1 MHIMASNPKVCTTI
15 FIFTDMKEKI
25 IKILTD
31 LRPEF
36 DFTQTDIDFI
46 EEGMLD
52 SFDMVAL
59 VADLEKEFNVK
70 IDGVDIV
77 PENFGT
83 VEAIENL
90 LKRNGVA

>member
-1 MHIMASNPKVCTTI
+1 
-15 FIFTDMKEKI
+15 MKEKI
-25 IKILTD
+25 VEILTD

-36 DFTQTDIDFI
+36 DFTQEDVNFI

-59 VADLEKEFNVK
+59 VADLENGFGVK

-77 PENFGT
+77 PENFCSL
-83 VEAIENL
+83 EALENL
-90 LKRNGVA
+90 INNSKKA

>member
-1 MHIMASNPKVCTTI
+1 MR
-15 FIFTDMKEKI
+15 DQLLQ
-25 IKILTD
+25 ILTD

-36 DFTQTDIDFI
+36 DFTEDVNFI

-59 VADLEKEFNVK
+59 VADLESGFGVK

-77 PENFGT
+77 PENFYSL
-83 VEAIENL
+83 EALENL
-90 LKRNGVA
+90 INNSKKA

>member
-1 MHIMASNPKVCTTI
+1 M
-15 FIFTDMKEKI
+15 DMKETI
-25 IKILTD
+25 IEILTD

-36 DFTQTDIDFI
+36 DFTQTGIDFI

-59 VADLEKEFNVK
+59 VADLEKQFNIK

-83 VEAIENL
+83 VEAIESL
-90 LKRNGVA
+90 LKKNGAK